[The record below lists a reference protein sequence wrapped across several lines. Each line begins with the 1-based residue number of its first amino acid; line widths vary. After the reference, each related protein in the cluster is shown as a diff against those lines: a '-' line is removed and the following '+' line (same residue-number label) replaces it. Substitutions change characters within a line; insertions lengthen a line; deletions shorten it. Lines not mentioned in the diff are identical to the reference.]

1 MTQLWQLS
9 AANIAKMVSNK
20 EISAEEVAKS
30 HLERIDGVNPVLNAL
45 TIVER
50 EATSKAKTF
59 DQGARSGKLSGVAFT
74 SKINVDHA
82 GYPTDDGV
90 SFLAG
95 DIATETTTTVRGL
108 EEAGA
113 TMMGRS
119 NAPALAFR
127 IHTGNE
133 LHGETFN
140 PFDKAITPGGSSGG
154 AGVAVETGMC
164 AVAQGNDIGGSIRW
178 PAFCNGIYGLRPSMG
193 RMNVMRVKTAA
204 PRFASSMMMST
215 NGPLARTVDDLWLA
229 FEAMS
234 HATSDD
240 PRTTPVALTGMEK
253 PTSKKVAL
261 ITSDGHAISD
271 ETKQALQI
279 AGKHLEDAGYEVEEV
294 NPPMLENTFSLWMRI
309 AAPELIHQTEL
320 MMQVPDA
327 DFVTW
332 TRDVI
337 ATFPTLEPDTYFKAI
352 TERDLIGRAWMKFM
366 NDYPLMIMMN
376 ASNNSMPARYDTQGI
391 DAVKDV
397 FETLR
402 YQFSL
407 PALGFPVLQAPINV
421 GIPKPN
427 GVQIVGSPFRED
439 LLFDAARAIE
449 IREGQRPVVDV
460 AW

>member
-9 AANIAKMVSNK
+9 AAKIAKMVSNK

-30 HLERIDGVNPVLNAL
+30 HLERIDEVNPVLNAL

-154 AGVAVETGMC
+154 AGVAVATGMC

-193 RMNVMRVKTAA
+193 RMNVMRVNTAA

-279 AGKHLEDAGYEVEEV
+279 AGKHLEDA
-294 NPPMLENTFSLWMRI
+294 
-309 AAPELIHQTEL
+309 
-320 MMQVPDA
+320 
-327 DFVTW
+327 
-332 TRDVI
+332 
-337 ATFPTLEPDTYFKAI
+337 
-352 TERDLIGRAWMKFM
+352 
-366 NDYPLMIMMN
+366 
-376 ASNNSMPARYDTQGI
+376 
-391 DAVKDV
+391 
-397 FETLR
+397 
-402 YQFSL
+402 
-407 PALGFPVLQAPINV
+407 
-421 GIPKPN
+421 
-427 GVQIVGSPFRED
+427 
-439 LLFDAARAIE
+439 
-449 IREGQRPVVDV
+449 
-460 AW
+460 

>member
-1 MTQLWQLS
+1 MSKLWQLS
-9 AANIAKMVSNK
+9 AADIAKMVSNN
-20 EISAEEVAKS
+20 EISAEEVANS
-30 HLERIDGVNPVLNAL
+30 HLDRIDEVNPVLNAL

-50 EATSKAKTF
+50 GAPAKAKAF
-59 DQGARSGKLSGVAFT
+59 DQGNRSGKLPGVTFT

-90 SFLAG
+90 AFLAG
-95 DIATETTTTVRGL
+95 DVATETTSTVLGL

-113 TMMGRS
+113 TMVGRS

-154 AGVAVETGMC
+154 AGVAVATGMC

-193 RMNVMRVKTAA
+193 RMNVMRANTAA
-204 PRFASSMMMST
+204 PRFASSMTMST
-215 NGPLARTVDDLWLA
+215 NGPLARTVEDLWLA

-234 HATSDD
+234 QRDSDD
-240 PRTTPVALTGMEK
+240 PRKTPVSLTGMQK

-261 ITSDGHAISD
+261 VTSDGHAMST
-271 ETKQALQI
+271 ETKRALQT
-279 AGKHLEDAGYEVEEV
+279 AGKHLEDAGYEVEEI

-309 AAPELIHQTEL
+309 AAPELIHQTDL
-320 MMQVPDA
+320 MMQIPDE

-337 ATFPTLEPDTYFKAI
+337 ETFPTLEPDTYFRAI
-352 TERDLIGRAWMKFM
+352 VERDLIGRAWMKFM
-366 NDYPLMIMMN
+366 NDYPIMVMMN
-376 ASNNSMPARYDTQGI
+376 ASNNSMPARYDTQGL

-427 GVQIVGSPFRED
+427 GVQILGSPFRED
-439 LLFDAARAIE
+439 LLFDAAREIE
-449 IREGQRPVVDV
+449 IREGKRSVVEV

>member
-1 MTQLWQLS
+1 MSELWQLT
-9 AANIAKMVSNK
+9 AVEIAKMVSNK
-20 EISAEEVAKS
+20 EISAEEVAS
-30 HLERIDGVNPVLNAL
+30 AHLGRIDEVNPLLNAL

-50 EATSKAKTF
+50 EAPAKAKAF
-59 DQGARSGKLSGVAFT
+59 DQGSRSGKLSGVTFT

-90 SFLAG
+90 AFLAG
-95 DIATETTTTVRGL
+95 DIATETTSTVLGL

-154 AGVAVETGMC
+154 AGVAVATGMC
-164 AVAQGNDIGGSIRW
+164 VVAQGNDIGGSIRW

-193 RMNVMRVKTAA
+193 RMNVMRANTAA
-204 PRFASSMMMST
+204 PRFASSMTMST
-215 NGPLARTVDDLWLA
+215 NGPLARTVEDLWLA

-234 HATSDD
+234 QRDSDD
-240 PRTTPVALTGMEK
+240 PRKTPVALTGMQK
-253 PTSKKVAL
+253 PTSRKVAL
-261 ITSDGHAISD
+261 VTSDGHAMST
-271 ETKQALQI
+271 ETKQALQT
-279 AGKHLEDAGYEVEEV
+279 AGRHLEDAGYEVEEI
-294 NPPMLENTFSLWMRI
+294 NPPMLENTFNLWMRI
-309 AAPELIHQTEL
+309 AAPELIHQTDL
-320 MMQVPDA
+320 MVQIPDE

-337 ATFPTLEPDTYFKAI
+337 ETFPTLEPDTYFKAI
-352 TERDLIGRAWMKFM
+352 VERDLIGRAWMKFM
-366 NDYPLMIMMN
+366 NDHPLLIMMN
-376 ASNNSMPARYDTQGI
+376 ASNNSMPARYDTQGL

-439 LLFDAARAIE
+439 LLFDAAREIE
-449 IREGQRPVVDV
+449 VREGERPVVDV